1 MSRAWTDVAQ
11 MKPRSIVLLL
21 ALFALLAKL
30 YCALTTTGSTD
41 VLIFFQFA
49 RFIDHHGLIAM
60 YKETPLF
67 NHTPIVGWFS
77 EAVSKITLHDKDPRD
92 FAFLLRLPAIFS
104 DLAGVLALLWLRNKT
119 GRPAWWA
126 IAIFA
131 ASPVGFMISGY
142 HGNVDSLVALGIL
155 LAGIACAVEKPELSG
170 LFLGLACNV
179 KIIPILFAP
188 AFFFF
193 WWQRGRAWRFA
204 IPATATVLIGWSLPL
219 ILIPQ
224 IFIKDVLGYSSIQGV
239 WGLTYALRLTGI
251 EAFKEITMHFKTPAQ
266 TIVTQGL
273 KLTTVIWVLVL
284 AWRRRR
290 AEPYDIFMTL
300 ALSWAVFFVFA
311 PGFGAQY
318 LIWLAPCFLVASERW
333 YAILTAASS
342 VALFIFYTAI
352 SEGIPWDAGVHVEL
366 TAHIWAPWMLL
377 PWLALCAFL
386 ARSVQLGT
394 AAAPEPMRGAALAG
408 VS

>member
-1 MSRAWTDVAQ
+1 

-21 ALFALLAKL
+21 AVLSLLAKL

-49 RFIDHHGLIAM
+49 RYIHHHGLIAM
-60 YKETPLF
+60 YRETPLF
-67 NHTPIVGWFS
+67 NHTPLIGWFS
-77 EAVSKITLHDKDPRD
+77 EAVSMITVNDKDPRD
-92 FAFLLRLPAIFS
+92 FSFLLRLPAIFS
-104 DLAGVLALLWLRNKT
+104 DLAGVLALLWLREKT

-126 IAIFA
+126 IALFA
-131 ASPVGFMISGY
+131 VSPVGFMISGY

-193 WWQRGRAWRFA
+193 WWQRGRTWRFA
-204 IPATATVLIGWSLPL
+204 IPATLTVLIGWSLPL
-219 ILIPQ
+219 FFIPQ

-239 WGLTYALRLTGI
+239 WGVTYALRLSGL
-251 EAFKEITMHFKTPAQ
+251 EAFKNITIEFKTPAQ
-266 TIVTQGL
+266 TLVTQGL
-273 KLTTVIWVLVL
+273 KLATVIWVLVL

-290 AEPYDIFMTL
+290 VEPSGIFMTL
-300 ALSWAVFFVFA
+300 ALSWAVFFVLA
-311 PGFGAQY
+311 PGFGSQY

-333 YAILTAASS
+333 YAILTGASS
-342 VALFIFYTAI
+342 AALFVFYNAI
-352 SEGIPWDAGVHVEL
+352 SGGMPWDTGFHVEK
-366 TAHIWAPWMLL
+366 TAPIWAPWMLL

-386 ARSVQLGT
+386 VRSAQLRT
-394 AAAPEPMRGAALAG
+394 SAAPEPMESGALAG